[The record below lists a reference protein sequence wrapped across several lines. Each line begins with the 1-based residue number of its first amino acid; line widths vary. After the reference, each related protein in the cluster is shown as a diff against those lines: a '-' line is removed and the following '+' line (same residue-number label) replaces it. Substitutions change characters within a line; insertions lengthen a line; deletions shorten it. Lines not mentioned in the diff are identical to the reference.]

1 MEVVLNS
8 PDKLVLRIPAKESLA
23 NAVRRSI
30 SEIPTLAVDEVEIF
44 KNDSALYDEVLAHRI
59 GLVPLVTEKSHSG
72 KTKIDLKLSKMG
84 PCTVYSGD
92 LEGSTD
98 IVEKKIPMTILGKD
112 QKLELIATAILG
124 LGV

>member
-1 MEVVLNS
+1 
-8 PDKLVLRIPAKESLA
+8 
-23 NAVRRSI
+23 
-30 SEIPTLAVDEVEIF
+30 
-44 KNDSALYDEVLAHRI
+44 
-59 GLVPLVTEKSHSG
+59 
-72 KTKIDLKLSKMG
+72 MG

-124 LGV
+124 LGVDHAKYIPGLCFYRHILEVKSSNEADKIIQSSFISLIKRNGEKRNRKKIKLLF